1 MRRNRADGG
10 AARDH
15 RRTGRR
21 LDGFGTLSQPGVRP
35 FCPVG
40 ATLPGHCVHDR
51 CSSPAWGSRD
61 AAVTDLG
68 GSNESG
74 QSAFYG
80 AWKGTVVSKES
91 VVKHVLTQGT
101 SLGGTILLIAVGI
114 LEVVQSISA
123 LAGDEVIV
131 TGIEYTYQFDVIAWG
146 GVHLVLGVI
155 AVASGIALFTGAAW
169 ARVGAVV
176 ICAVSILVNF
186 LWLPYYPAGA
196 VTIIAL
202 NAVVI
207 WAVATWN
214 IEET

>member
-1 MRRNRADGG
+1 
-10 AARDH
+10 
-15 RRTGRR
+15 
-21 LDGFGTLSQPGVRP
+21 
-35 FCPVG
+35 
-40 ATLPGHCVHDR
+40 
-51 CSSPAWGSRD
+51 
-61 AAVTDLG
+61 
-68 GSNESG
+68 
-74 QSAFYG
+74 
-80 AWKGTVVSKES
+80 VSKES

-114 LEVVQSISA
+114 REVVQSISA

-155 AVASGIALFTGAAW
+155 AVASGIALFTGVAW

>member
-1 MRRNRADGG
+1 M
-10 AARDH
+10 
-15 RRTGRR
+15 
-21 LDGFGTLSQPGVRP
+21 
-35 FCPVG
+35 
-40 ATLPGHCVHDR
+40 
-51 CSSPAWGSRD
+51 
-61 AAVTDLG
+61 
-68 GSNESG
+68 
-74 QSAFYG
+74 
-80 AWKGTVVSKES
+80 
-91 VVKHVLTQGT
+91 VKHVLTQGT

-131 TGIEYTYQFDVIAWG
+131 TGIEYTYQFDAIAWG

-196 VTIIAL
+196 VTKIAL

-207 WAVATWN
+207 WAVAPWN